1 MSHDLV
7 LAGGRVVDPETG
19 FDRVCDV
26 GIDGDSVTAVGDR
39 LDGATTVD
47 VGGLVVAPGF
57 VDLHSHAQTLP
68 GRRLQ
73 ACDGV
78 TTALDLEAGR
88 APVELAYAREA
99 KRGSPINY
107 GFSASW
113 AAARMHV
120 IADGPLDGGAAAIF
134 GGLAGT
140 EWQQAATAAQL
151 ARIVDQVSTDLA
163 AGAVGVGV
171 LIGYTPGV
179 DPAEYLAV
187 AELAA
192 AAGVPTFTHSRDIVE
207 LAPETLID
215 GAEEV
220 VRAAGTTGAHMHYC
234 HINSTSGRHID
245 RVLAL
250 VGRCQAEGARVTTEA
265 YPYGSGSTAIGAAF
279 LAPERLR
286 ERFRG
291 TTSITYLR
299 TGERIAD
306 EARLRELRATDPGGL
321 VIAEFL
327 DESEPGDAALL
338 RRSLAFPDAIVASDA
353 MPPVWTDTAGMDVT
367 AWPLPPQAVTHPRT
381 AGTFGRALRLWR
393 QEGAPLIE
401 ALRRATLLPAEVLQ
415 GAVPAMRRKGRVQ
428 TGTDADLVVFDEA
441 RVTDQATY
449 DRLHAP
455 VVWHRPRHRR
465 RDLRGARRRTRA
477 RRSSGQASARLTP
490 VIARSLSNDR
500 RNRQDLCIGF
510 SADHATSSTS
520 CWSRSRIIPLSKRAP
535 ARTRPTRWG
544 PFTGDGR
551 HGHGDDQGSTVE
563 SCPEAMHVELR
574 APASQQPSP

>member
-1 MSHDLV
+1 MSHELV
-7 LAGGRVVDPETG
+7 LAGGRVVDPESG

-26 GIDGDSVTAVGDR
+26 GIDGDSVTEVGDR

-47 VGGLVVAPGF
+47 VRRLVVAPGF

-88 APVELAYAREA
+88 APVEIAYAREA
-99 KRGSPINY
+99 ERGSPINY

-120 IADGPLDGGAAAIF
+120 VADGPLDGGAAAIF
-134 GGLAGT
+134 GGLTGT
-140 EWQQAATAAQL
+140 EWQRAATAAQL
-151 ARIVDQVSTDLA
+151 ARILDQVSNDLA
-163 AGAVGVGV
+163 AGALGIGV
-171 LIGYTPGV
+171 LMGYTPGV
-179 DPAEYLAV
+179 DPAEYLAL

-192 AAGVPTFTHSRDIVE
+192 ATGVPTFTHSRDVVE
-207 LAPETLID
+207 LAPDTLID

-220 VRAAGTTGAHMHYC
+220 VRAAGATGAHMHYC

-279 LAPERLR
+279 LAPERLH
-286 ERFRG
+286 ERFRS
-291 TTSITYLR
+291 TNSITYLP

-327 DESEPGDAALL
+327 DESEPNDAALL

-353 MPPVWTDTAGMDVT
+353 MPPLWTDTTDMDVT
-367 AWPLPPQAVTHPRT
+367 AWPLPPVAVTHPRT

-393 QEGAPLIE
+393 QEGTPLME
-401 ALRRATLLPAEVLQ
+401 AVRRATLLPAELLQ

-428 TGTDADLVVFDEA
+428 TGADADLVVFDQA

-449 DRLHAP
+449 AAST
-455 VVWHRPRHRR
+455 RP
-465 RDLRGARRRTRA
+465 
-477 RRSSGQASARLTP
+477 SSGIAHVIVGGTFVVRDGELVPDALPGRPVRASP
-490 VIARSLSNDR
+490 
-500 RNRQDLCIGF
+500 Q
-510 SADHATSSTS
+510 
-520 CWSRSRIIPLSKRAP
+520 
-535 ARTRPTRWG
+535 
-544 PFTGDGR
+544 
-551 HGHGDDQGSTVE
+551 
-563 SCPEAMHVELR
+563 
-574 APASQQPSP
+574 

>member
-1 MSHDLV
+1 VSHALV

-26 GIDGDSVTAVGDR
+26 GIDGGSVTAVGDR

-47 VGGLVVAPGF
+47 VGGLVVAAGF

-88 APVELAYAREA
+88 APVEVAYMREA

-120 IADGPLDGGAAAIF
+120 VADGPLDGGAAAIF

-140 EWQQAATAAQL
+140 EWQQAATAAQVT
-151 ARIVDQVSTDLA
+151 RILDQVSADLA
-163 AGAVGVGV
+163 AGAIGVGV

-179 DPAEYLAV
+179 DPAEYLAL

-279 LAPERLR
+279 LAPEGLR
-286 ERFRG
+286 ARFQR

-321 VIAEFL
+321 VIGEFL

-338 RRSLAFPDAIVASDA
+338 RRSLAFPDAIVVSDA
-353 MPPVWTDTAGMDVT
+353 MPPSWTDTAGMDLS

-393 QEGAPLIE
+393 QEGAPLME
-401 ALRRATLLPAEVLQ
+401 AVRRATLLPAQVLL

-428 TGTDADLVVFDEA
+428 TGAGADLVVFDEA

-449 DRLHAP
+449 VAS
-455 VVWHRPRHRR
+455 
-465 RDLRGARRRTRA
+465 TRA
-477 RRSSGQASARLTP
+477 SSGIAHVIVSGTFVVRDGELVPDALPGRPVRASPR
-490 VIARSLSNDR
+490 
-500 RNRQDLCIGF
+500 
-510 SADHATSSTS
+510 
-520 CWSRSRIIPLSKRAP
+520 
-535 ARTRPTRWG
+535 
-544 PFTGDGR
+544 
-551 HGHGDDQGSTVE
+551 
-563 SCPEAMHVELR
+563 
-574 APASQQPSP
+574 

>member
-1 MSHDLV
+1 VTHDVV

-19 FDRVCDV
+19 TDRVCDV
-26 GIDGDSVTAVGDR
+26 GIDAGSVTALGDGLVGT
-39 LDGATTVD
+39 TTVD

-88 APVELAYAREA
+88 APVDLAYAREA
-99 KRGSPINY
+99 QRGSPINY

-120 IADGPLDGGAAAIF
+120 VADGPLDGGARAIF
-134 GGLAGT
+134 EGLAGA

-151 ARIVDQVSTDLA
+151 GRILDRVSTDLA
-163 AGAVGVGV
+163 AGAVGIGV

-179 DPAEYLAV
+179 DQAEYLAL

-192 AAGVPTFTHSRDIVE
+192 AAGVPTFTHSRDIAE
-207 LAPETLID
+207 LTPETLID

-279 LAPERLR
+279 LAPERVR
-286 ERFRG
+286 EHFRD

-306 EARLRELRATDPGGL
+306 ESRLRELRATDPGGL
-321 VIAEFL
+321 VIGEFL
-327 DESEPGDAALL
+327 DESEPAEAAIL
-338 RRSLAFPDAIVASDA
+338 RRSLTFAGAIVASDA
-353 MPPVWTDTAGMDVT
+353 MPPLWMDTAGMDLE
-367 AWPLPPQAVTHPRT
+367 AWPLQPQAVTHPRT

-393 QEGAPLIE
+393 QERVPIVE
-401 ALRRATLLPAEVLQ
+401 ALRRATLLPALVLQ
-415 GAVPAMRRKGRVQ
+415 DAVPAMRRKGRIQ
-428 TGTDADLVVFDEA
+428 RGTDADLVVFDPE

-449 DRLHAP
+449 DAST
-455 VVWHRPRHRR
+455 RP
-465 RDLRGARRRTRA
+465 
-477 RRSSGQASARLTP
+477 SSGIAHVLVGGTFVVRDGDLVLDALPGRPVRASPR
-490 VIARSLSNDR
+490 
-500 RNRQDLCIGF
+500 
-510 SADHATSSTS
+510 
-520 CWSRSRIIPLSKRAP
+520 
-535 ARTRPTRWG
+535 
-544 PFTGDGR
+544 
-551 HGHGDDQGSTVE
+551 
-563 SCPEAMHVELR
+563 
-574 APASQQPSP
+574 

>member
-1 MSHDLV
+1 VAHDVV
-7 LAGGRVVDPETG
+7 LSGGRVLDPETG

-26 GIDGDSVTAVGDR
+26 GIDGGSVAAVADD
-39 LDGATTVD
+39 LDGVTTVD

-99 KRGSPINY
+99 MRGSPINY
-107 GFSASW
+107 GVSASW

-120 IADGPLDGGAAAIF
+120 IGGDPLDGGAAAIF
-134 GGLAGT
+134 RGLVGT
-140 EWQQAATAAQL
+140 EWQQAATAAQV
-151 ARIVDQVSTDLA
+151 ARILDQISVDLA
-163 AGAVGVGV
+163 AGAIGVGLLV
-171 LIGYTPGV
+171 GYTPGV
-179 DPAEYLAV
+179 DPGEYLAV

-207 LAPETLID
+207 MAPDTLID

-250 VGRCQAEGARVTTEA
+250 VGRCQAEGSRVTTEA

-286 ERFRG
+286 ERFRS
-291 TTSITYLR
+291 TTSITYLP
-299 TGERIAD
+299 TGERVAD
-306 EARLRELRATDPGGL
+306 DARLRELRAADPGGL

-327 DESEPGDAALL
+327 DESDPDDAAVL
-338 RRSLAFPDAIVASDA
+338 RRSLTFPDAIVASDG
-353 MPPVWTDTAGMDVT
+353 MPPLWTAATTRMDLA
-367 AWPLPPQAVTHPRT
+367 AWPLPPEAVTHPRT

-393 QEGAPLIE
+393 EEGAPLME
-401 ALRRATLLPAEVLQ
+401 AVRRATLLPAEVLE
-415 GAVPAMRRKGRVQ
+415 GAVPAMRRKGRVH
-428 TGTDADLVVFDEA
+428 TGADADLVVFDAA

-449 DRLHAP
+449 AAP
-455 VVWHRPRHRR
+455 TRP
-465 RDLRGARRRTRA
+465 
-477 RRSSGQASARLTP
+477 SSGIAHVIVDGTFVVRDGELVPDALPGRPVRASPR
-490 VIARSLSNDR
+490 
-500 RNRQDLCIGF
+500 
-510 SADHATSSTS
+510 
-520 CWSRSRIIPLSKRAP
+520 
-535 ARTRPTRWG
+535 
-544 PFTGDGR
+544 
-551 HGHGDDQGSTVE
+551 
-563 SCPEAMHVELR
+563 
-574 APASQQPSP
+574 

>member
-1 MSHDLV
+1 LIVSHDVV

-19 FDRVCDV
+19 FDGVCDV
-26 GIDGDSVTAVGDR
+26 GIDGGSVTALGDGLVG
-39 LDGATTVD
+39 ASMVD
-47 VGGLVVAPGF
+47 VRGLVVAPGF

-113 AAARMHV
+113 AAARMH
-120 IADGPLDGGAAAIF
+120 ALGEGPLDGSAAAIF

-140 EWQQAATAAQL
+140 AWQHAATAAQV
-151 ARIVDQVSTDLA
+151 ARILDQVSTDLA

-171 LIGYTPGV
+171 LIGYAPGV

-192 AAGVPTFTHSRDIVE
+192 AAGVPTFTHSRDVVE
-207 LAPETLID
+207 MAPGTVID
-215 GAEEV
+215 GAEEL

-245 RVLAL
+245 RVLEL
-250 VGRCQAEGARVTTEA
+250 VARCQAEGAPVTTEA
-265 YPYGSGSTAIGAAF
+265 YPYGSGSTALGAAF

-286 ERFRG
+286 ERFRS

-306 EARLRELRATDPGGL
+306 ETRLRELRASDPGGL

-327 DESEPGDAALL
+327 DESEPGDASLL

-353 MPPVWTDTAGMDVT
+353 MPPLWTDTAGMDLA
-367 AWPLPPQAVTHPRT
+367 AWPLPNEVVTHPRT

-393 QEGAPLIE
+393 QEGTPIIE
-401 ALRRATLLPAEVLQ
+401 AVRRATLLPAQVLQ
-415 GAVPAMRRKGRVQ
+415 GGVPAMRSKGRVQ
-428 TGTDADLVVFDEA
+428 VGADADIVVFDEA
-441 RVTDQATY
+441 RVTDQSTY
-449 DRLHAP
+449 A
-455 VVWHRPRHRR
+455 
-465 RDLRGARRRTRA
+465 
-477 RRSSGQASARLTP
+477 AS
-490 VIARSLSNDR
+490 
-500 RNRQDLCIGF
+500 
-510 SADHATSSTS
+510 
-520 CWSRSRIIPLSKRAP
+520 
-535 ARTRPTRWG
+535 TRPSAGITHVIVGGTFVVRDSELV
-544 PFTGDGR
+544 PDVLPGR
-551 HGHGDDQGSTVE
+551 AV
-563 SCPEAMHVELR
+563 R
-574 APASQQPSP
+574 AAPR

>member
-1 MSHDLV
+1 VPHDLV
-7 LAGGRVVDPETG
+7 LAQGRVVDPETG
-19 FDRVCDV
+19 FDRVADV
-26 GIDGDSVTAVGDR
+26 GIDGGSVMAVGNG
-39 LDGATTVD
+39 LEGATTVD

-88 APVELAYAREA
+88 APVEVAYAREA
-99 KRGSPINY
+99 ERGSPINY

-113 AAARMHV
+113 AAARMHAV
-120 IADGPLDGGAAAIF
+120 ADGPLDGSAAAIF
-134 GGLAGT
+134 GGLVGSD
-140 EWQQAATAAQL
+140 WQQAATAPQV
-151 ARIVDQVSTDLA
+151 ARILAQIESDLA

-179 DPAEYLAV
+179 DPSEYLAV

-192 AAGVPTFTHSRDIVE
+192 AAGVPTFSHSRDIVE

-220 VRAAGTTGAHMHYC
+220 VRAAGATGAHMHYC

-265 YPYGSGSTAIGAAF
+265 YPYGSGSTAIGAGF
-279 LAPERLR
+279 LAPDRLR
-286 ERFRG
+286 ERFRD

-306 EARLRELRATDPGGL
+306 DARLRELRATDPGGL
-321 VIAEFL
+321 VIAELL
-327 DESEPGDAALL
+327 DESEPAEAALL
-338 RRSLAFPDAIVASDA
+338 RRSLAFPDAIVASDG
-353 MPPVWTDTAGMDVT
+353 MPPLWTGTAAMDLT
-367 AWPLPPQAVTHPRT
+367 AWPLPPEAVTHPRT

-393 QEGAPLIE
+393 EEGA
-401 ALRRATLLPAEVLQ
+401 ALMDAVRRATLLPAEVLEA
-415 GAVPAMRRKGRVQ
+415 AVPAMRRKGRLQ
-428 TGTDADLVVFDEA
+428 PGADADLVVFDDA

-449 DRLHAP
+449 VAST
-455 VVWHRPRHRR
+455 RP
-465 RDLRGARRRTRA
+465 
-477 RRSSGQASARLTP
+477 SSGIAHVIVGGTFVVRDRELVLDARPGQP
-490 VIARSLSNDR
+490 V
-500 RNRQDLCIGF
+500 
-510 SADHATSSTS
+510 
-520 CWSRSRIIPLSKRAP
+520 RA
-535 ARTRPTRWG
+535 
-544 PFTGDGR
+544 
-551 HGHGDDQGSTVE
+551 
-563 SCPEAMHVELR
+563 
-574 APASQQPSP
+574 APR

>member
-19 FDRVCDV
+19 FDQVCDV
-26 GIDGDSVTAVGDR
+26 GIDGDSITVLGDR
-39 LDGATTVD
+39 LEGATTVD

-88 APVELAYAREA
+88 APVEIAYAREA

-120 IADGPLDGGAAAIF
+120 VADGPLDGGAAAIF
-134 GGLAGT
+134 GGLPGT
-140 EWQQAATAAQL
+140 EWQQAASAAQV
-151 ARIVDQVSTDLA
+151 ARILDQVSTDLA

-171 LIGYTPGV
+171 LIGYTPGA

-207 LAPETLID
+207 LAPETLVD

-265 YPYGSGSTAIGAAF
+265 YPYGSGSTVVGAAF
-279 LAPERLR
+279 LAPEGLR
-286 ERFRG
+286 RRFRS

-321 VIAEFL
+321 IIAEFL
-327 DESEPGDAALL
+327 DETEPRDAALL
-338 RRSLAFPDAIVASDA
+338 RRSRAFPDTIVASDA
-353 MPPVWTDTAGMDVT
+353 MPPLWTDTAGMDVT
-367 AWPLPPQAVTHPRT
+367 DWPLPPEAVTHPRT

-393 QEGAPLIE
+393 QEGAPVME
-401 ALRRATLLPAEVLQ
+401 AVRRASLLPAEVLQ

-449 DRLHAP
+449 AAST
-455 VVWHRPRHRR
+455 RP
-465 RDLRGARRRTRA
+465 
-477 RRSSGQASARLTP
+477 SSGITHVIVGGTFVVRNGELVPHALPGRPVRASPR
-490 VIARSLSNDR
+490 
-500 RNRQDLCIGF
+500 
-510 SADHATSSTS
+510 
-520 CWSRSRIIPLSKRAP
+520 
-535 ARTRPTRWG
+535 
-544 PFTGDGR
+544 
-551 HGHGDDQGSTVE
+551 
-563 SCPEAMHVELR
+563 
-574 APASQQPSP
+574 